1 MGVKS
6 DATFKSSLKYT
17 TMPKKQEKTA
27 ELQRRLQFNENG
39 IDYGV
44 SSLGFKIIWSVNDG
58 AAGIPPRFQQFSTK
72 KTKSVSGIFSPI
84 QTLCRDRNTT
94 SLVFLP
100 GTCRRPTVDKPLG
113 TYIISV

>member
-44 SSLGFKIIWSVNDG
+44 SSLG
-58 AAGIPPRFQQFSTK
+58 
-72 KTKSVSGIFSPI
+72 
-84 QTLCRDRNTT
+84 LL
-94 SLVFLP
+94 SLVLSY
-100 GTCRRPTVDKPLG
+100 C
-113 TYIISV
+113 TYPVVRL

>member
-17 TMPKKQEKTA
+17 TMPKKNQEKTA

-44 SSLGFKIIWSVNDG
+44 SSVGFKIILY
-58 AAGIPPRFQQFSTK
+58 IPCGPAMMEQPVSHLGFSNFPQK
-72 KTKSVSGIFSPI
+72 
-84 QTLCRDRNTT
+84 
-94 SLVFLP
+94 
-100 GTCRRPTVDKPLG
+100 
-113 TYIISV
+113 

>member
-44 SSLGFKIIWSVNDG
+44 SSL
-58 AAGIPPRFQQFSTK
+58 R
-72 KTKSVSGIFSPI
+72 
-84 QTLCRDRNTT
+84 L
-94 SLVFLP
+94 
-100 GTCRRPTVDKPLG
+100 
-113 TYIISV
+113 